1 MMKHIALLLLLSLF
15 CTTTL
20 VGQENSAQKIT
31 GYIVDSSGNP
41 IAGATVKIKDTT
53 TATITDGN
61 GQFSLSTPT
70 SESTLV
76 ASFLGYRSY
85 EVKVTPTTKD
95 LKITLEEDAQQLD
108 DVVVI
113 GYGTQKKSS
122 LTSSVEVVR
131 GEDLK
136 RMPVMNVNEALVGL
150 VAGVSVQNSTGDPSS
165 GKESDIRIRGINGTP
180 LLVIDGVPRFG
191 ENTSDGEMRLSD
203 LNPDDIESISML
215 KDAAAAAV
223 YGARAANGVI
233 LVKTKRGEDNQKVRV
248 NYRGQFNLQQATCLP
263 DFLNA
268 EEFATLYNRAVDAR
282 GDDVYEKYDL
292 EAIKSNPNL
301 YGDENL
307 LDYLDKF
314 GYSTLHSL
322 SVSGGNKFVKY
333 YVSGGYTHMKG
344 LYSGVGRDRFNY
356 SAKLD
361 AYIVKGL
368 TLSLDITGNR
378 SNNKN
383 TSYTTID
390 AAYGYSPLQVL
401 RYTSGELAS
410 ISGSNPLLAV
420 EGLGGYIRNKTN
432 FNTLS
437 ATLNYEFQA
446 VKGLSLYLKAT
457 VDNNNSINTT
467 FSSPETLYLYDS
479 ETGEISE
486 DPLTTYP
493 TAKISLSQRDQFV
506 DNKLFEGGINYTNT
520 FRERHDFSAM
530 LVANYQDYRNRY
542 MTGTNNDMAG
552 KYPEVIGT
560 ATDSKLVGN
569 EYFYQRASLIGR
581 FTYGFDNRYFIETSF
596 RVDGSTKLPP
606 ENRWGFFPT
615 VSGAWVLSNESFFRS
630 WDQPVISNLKFRAST
645 GILGRDAV
653 LTDFGYL
660 MNYVYTT
667 NSGYQIGGNFKPGI
681 ITDPNSFP
689 NPNLKWEK
697 SQDYNI
703 AVDAGFWKN
712 RFALTYEYYWR
723 FKTDMLIN
731 APTYLYPPSA
741 GTDGNVPY
749 INFGKVKAWG
759 WDLTLTHKNSIGQF
773 KYDIGIT
780 MSKTFDVVLDYGDE
794 SSVVEHQ
801 RRKGRSSQLWLLY
814 QSDGLFQSWEEIA
827 NYPIDQDGMGNT
839 TLAPG
844 DIKYKDVDGDNAI
857 TANDRV
863 YVKSSAYPDF
873 SMSLSLGCS
882 YKGFFMNA
890 MLQGVTGYQQQ
901 ITELYTLESSSLQRF
916 QRYHLTD
923 TWTEDNPDATY
934 PRIKFA
940 SKNDNNRKES
950 DFWIRNCNYMR
961 LRSLTI
967 GYALPAKLLQKKK
980 ISSVSI
986 ALQGSN
992 LFTISSLENGID
1004 PESLR
1009 GYPIQRSYGVT
1020 LNFGF

>member
-1 MMKHIALLLLLSLF
+1 MMKHIALLLLFSLF
-15 CTTTL
+15 WGL
-20 VGQENSAQKIT
+20 PAIGQETGSRKVT

-53 TATITDGN
+53 TATISDGN
-61 GQFSLSTPT
+61 GQFSLTVQN
-70 SESTLV
+70 SESTLI
-76 ASFLGYRSY
+76 ATFLGYRTH
-85 EVKVTPTTKD
+85 EVKITPTTD
-95 LKITLEEDAQQLD
+95 NIKITLEEDAQQLD
-108 DVVVI
+108 DVVVV

-150 VAGVSVQNSTGDPSS
+150 VAGVSVQNSSGDPSS

-215 KDAAAAAV
+215 KDGAAAAV
-223 YGARAANGVI
+223 YGARAANGV
-233 LVKTKRGEDNQKVRV
+233 VKTKRGEDNQKVRV
-248 NYRGQFNLQQATCLP
+248 NYRGQFNMQQATCLP

-292 EAIKSNPNL
+292 NAIKSNPNL
-301 YGDENL
+301 YGNENL

-314 GYSTLHSL
+314 GFSTLHSL

-390 AAYGYSPLQVL
+390 AAYSYSPLQVL
-401 RYTSGELAS
+401 RFTTGELAS
-410 ISGSNPLLAV
+410 LSGSNPLLAV

-432 FNTLS
+432 FNTIS
-437 ATLNYEFQA
+437 ATLNYELPFL
-446 VKGLSLYLKAT
+446 KGMSIYLKAT

-467 FSSPETLYLYDS
+467 FSSPETLYLYDNT
-479 ETGEISE
+479 TGEISE

-520 FRERHDFSAM
+520 FNEKHDFSAM
-530 LVANYQDYRNRY
+530 LVVNYQDYRNRY

-581 FTYGFDNRYFIETSF
+581 FTYGYDNRYFIETSF

-606 ENRWGFFPT
+606 DNRWGFFPT

-653 LTDFGYL
+653 LTDYGYL
-660 MNYVYTT
+660 MNYIYTT

-681 ITDPNSFP
+681 IPDPSSFP
-689 NPNLKWEK
+689 NPDLRWEK
-697 SQDYNI
+697 SHDYNI
-703 AVDAGFWKN
+703 AVDAGLWKN
-712 RFALTYEYYWR
+712 RFAVTYEYYWR
-723 FKTDMLIN
+723 FKTDMLTY

-759 WDLTLTHKNSIGQF
+759 WDLTITHKNSIGQF

-780 MSKTFDVVLDYGDE
+780 LSKTFDKVLDYGDE
-794 SSVVEHQ
+794 SSVVAHQ

-814 QSDGLFQSWEEIA
+814 ESDGLFQSWEEIA
-827 NYPIDQDGMGNT
+827 NYPIDQDGQGNA

-844 DIKYKDVDGDNAI
+844 DIKYKDQDGDHVI
-857 TANDRV
+857 TANDRI

-873 SMSLSLGCS
+873 SMSLSLGFS
-882 YKGFFMNA
+882 YKGLFMNA
-890 MLQGVTGYQQQ
+890 MLQGVAGYKQQ
-901 ITELYTLESSSLQRF
+901 INELYTLESGSLQRF

-923 TWTEDNPDATY
+923 TWTEDNPDAAY

-940 SKNDNNRKES
+940 SKNDNNRRES
-950 DFWIRNCNYMR
+950 DFWIRNCNYLR

-980 ISSVSI
+980 INSVSI

-1009 GYPIQRSYGVT
+1009 GYPIQRSYGLT

>member
-1 MMKHIALLLLLSLF
+1 M
-15 CTTTL
+15 
-20 VGQENSAQKIT
+20 
-31 GYIVDSSGNP
+31 
-41 IAGATVKIKDTT
+41 
-53 TATITDGN
+53 
-61 GQFSLSTPT
+61 
-70 SESTLV
+70 
-76 ASFLGYRSY
+76 
-85 EVKVTPTTKD
+85 
-95 LKITLEEDAQQLD
+95 
-108 DVVVI
+108 
-113 GYGTQKKSS
+113 
-122 LTSSVEVVR
+122 
-131 GEDLK
+131 
-136 RMPVMNVNEALVGL
+136 
-150 VAGVSVQNSTGDPSS
+150 
-165 GKESDIRIRGINGTP
+165 
-180 LLVIDGVPRFG
+180 
-191 ENTSDGEMRLSD
+191 
-203 LNPDDIESISML
+203 
-215 KDAAAAAV
+215 
-223 YGARAANGVI
+223 
-233 LVKTKRGEDNQKVRV
+233 
-248 NYRGQFNLQQATCLP
+248 QQATCLP

-292 EAIKSNPNL
+292 NAIKSNPNL
-301 YGDENL
+301 YGNENL

-314 GYSTLHSL
+314 GFSTLHSL

-390 AAYGYSPLQVL
+390 AAYSYSPLQVL
-401 RYTSGELAS
+401 RFTTGELAS
-410 ISGSNPLLAV
+410 LSGSNPLLAV

-432 FNTLS
+432 FNTIS
-437 ATLNYEFQA
+437 ATLNYELPFL
-446 VKGLSLYLKAT
+446 KGMSIYLKAT

-467 FSSPETLYLYDS
+467 FSSPETLYLYDNT
-479 ETGEISE
+479 TGEISE

-520 FRERHDFSAM
+520 FNEKHDFSAM
-530 LVANYQDYRNRY
+530 LVVNYQDYRNRY
-542 MTGTNNDMAG
+542 MTGTNNNMAG

-581 FTYGFDNRYFIETSF
+581 FTYGYDNRYFIETSF

-606 ENRWGFFPT
+606 DNRWGFFPT

-653 LTDFGYL
+653 LTDYGYL
-660 MNYVYTT
+660 MNYIYTT

-681 ITDPNSFP
+681 IPDPSSFP
-689 NPNLKWEK
+689 NPDLRWEK
-697 SQDYNI
+697 SHDYNI
-703 AVDAGFWKN
+703 AVDAGLWKN
-712 RFALTYEYYWR
+712 RFAVTYEYYWR
-723 FKTDMLIN
+723 FKTDMLTY

-759 WDLTLTHKNSIGQF
+759 WDLTITHKNSIGQF

-780 MSKTFDVVLDYGDE
+780 LSKTFDKVLDYGDE
-794 SSVVEHQ
+794 SSVVAHQ

-814 QSDGLFQSWEEIA
+814 ESDGLFQSWEEIA
-827 NYPIDQDGMGNT
+827 NYPIDQDGQGNA

-844 DIKYKDVDGDNAI
+844 DIKYKDQDGDHVI
-857 TANDRV
+857 TANDRI

-873 SMSLSLGCS
+873 SMSLSLGFS
-882 YKGFFMNA
+882 YKGLFMNA
-890 MLQGVTGYQQQ
+890 MLQGVAGYKQQ
-901 ITELYTLESSSLQRF
+901 INELYTLESGSLQRF

-923 TWTEDNPDATY
+923 TWTEDNPDAAY

-940 SKNDNNRKES
+940 SKNDNNRRES
-950 DFWIRNCNYMR
+950 DFWIRNCNYLR

-980 ISSVSI
+980 INSVSI

-1009 GYPIQRSYGVT
+1009 GYPIQRSYGLT

>member
-1 MMKHIALLLLLSLF
+1 MMKHIALLLLFSLF
-15 CTTTL
+15 WGL
-20 VGQENSAQKIT
+20 PAIGQETGSRKVT

-53 TATITDGN
+53 TATISDGN
-61 GQFSLSTPT
+61 GQFSLTVQN
-70 SESTLV
+70 SESTLI
-76 ASFLGYRSY
+76 ATFLGYRTH
-85 EVKVTPTTKD
+85 EVKITPTTD
-95 LKITLEEDAQQLD
+95 NIKITLEEDAQQLD
-108 DVVVI
+108 DVVVV

-150 VAGVSVQNSTGDPSS
+150 VAGVSVQNSSGDPSS

-215 KDAAAAAV
+215 KDGAAAV

-248 NYRGQFNLQQATCLP
+248 NYRGQFNMQQATCLP

-292 EAIKSNPNL
+292 NAIKSNPNL
-301 YGDENL
+301 YGNENL

-314 GYSTLHSL
+314 GFSTLHSL

-390 AAYGYSPLQVL
+390 AAYSYSPLQVL
-401 RYTSGELAS
+401 RFTTGELAS
-410 ISGSNPLLAV
+410 LSGSNPLLAV

-432 FNTLS
+432 FNTIS
-437 ATLNYEFQA
+437 ATLNYELPFL
-446 VKGLSLYLKAT
+446 KGMSIYLKAT

-467 FSSPETLYLYDS
+467 FSSPETLYLYDNT
-479 ETGEISE
+479 TGEISE

-520 FRERHDFSAM
+520 FNEKHDFSAM
-530 LVANYQDYRNRY
+530 LVVNYQDYRNRY

-581 FTYGFDNRYFIETSF
+581 FTYGYDNRYFIETSF

-606 ENRWGFFPT
+606 DNRWGFFPT

-653 LTDFGYL
+653 LTDYGYL
-660 MNYVYTT
+660 MNYIYTT

-681 ITDPNSFP
+681 IPDPSSFP
-689 NPNLKWEK
+689 NPDLRWEK
-697 SQDYNI
+697 SHDYNI
-703 AVDAGFWKN
+703 AVDAGLWKN
-712 RFALTYEYYWR
+712 RFAVTYEYYWR
-723 FKTDMLIN
+723 FKTDMLTY

-759 WDLTLTHKNSIGQF
+759 WDLTITHKNSIGQF

-780 MSKTFDVVLDYGDE
+780 LSKTFDKVLDYGDE
-794 SSVVEHQ
+794 SSVVAHQ

-814 QSDGLFQSWEEIA
+814 ESDGLFQSWEEIA
-827 NYPIDQDGMGNT
+827 NYPIDQDGQGNA

-844 DIKYKDVDGDNAI
+844 DIKYKDQDGDHVI
-857 TANDRV
+857 TANDRI

-873 SMSLSLGCS
+873 SMSLSLGFS
-882 YKGFFMNA
+882 YKGLFMNA
-890 MLQGVTGYQQQ
+890 MLQGVAGYKQQ
-901 ITELYTLESSSLQRF
+901 INELYTLESGSLQRF

-923 TWTEDNPDATY
+923 TWTEDNPDAAY

-940 SKNDNNRKES
+940 SKNDNNRRES
-950 DFWIRNCNYMR
+950 DFWIRNCNYLR

-980 ISSVSI
+980 INSVSI

-1009 GYPIQRSYGVT
+1009 GYPIQRSYGLT

>member
-1 MMKHIALLLLLSLF
+1 MIA
-15 CTTTL
+15 
-20 VGQENSAQKIT
+20 V
-31 GYIVDSSGNP
+31 
-41 IAGATVKIKDTT
+41 
-53 TATITDGN
+53 
-61 GQFSLSTPT
+61 PT
-70 SESTLV
+70 
-76 ASFLGYRSY
+76 
-85 EVKVTPTTKD
+85 
-95 LKITLEEDAQQLD
+95 
-108 DVVVI
+108 
-113 GYGTQKKSS
+113 
-122 LTSSVEVVR
+122 VEVVDGTR
-131 GEDLK
+131 GIRGGRVNRTRVSYDIACAVGGVK
-136 RMPVMNVNEALVGL
+136 RRLFAEAL
-150 VAGVSVQNSTGDPSS
+150 
-165 GKESDIRIRGINGTP
+165 
-180 LLVIDGVPRFG
+180 FG
-191 ENTSDGEMRLSD
+191 S
-203 LNPDDIESISML
+203 
-215 KDAAAAAV
+215 
-223 YGARAANGVI
+223 
-233 LVKTKRGEDNQKVRV
+233 LVKTCRELVANVIDRTFQILDFGIDLIDLSFDGLVEIVGDALGFLLNLFQLGKFGFAFNITLYLLHEALRLAEPFAGGAGNRRQTLGAQHHKRNRTDDHQLGKAEIKHCVV
-248 NYRGQFNLQQATCLP
+248 SEKKPP
-263 DFLNA
+263 DALLNA

-292 EAIKSNPNL
+292 NAIKSNPNL
-301 YGDENL
+301 YGNENL

-314 GYSTLHSL
+314 GFSTLHSL

-390 AAYGYSPLQVL
+390 AAYSYSPLQVL
-401 RYTSGELAS
+401 RFTTGELAS
-410 ISGSNPLLAV
+410 LSGSNPLLAV

-432 FNTLS
+432 FNTIS
-437 ATLNYEFQA
+437 ATLNYELPFL
-446 VKGLSLYLKAT
+446 KGMSIYLKAT

-467 FSSPETLYLYDS
+467 FSSPETLYLYDNT
-479 ETGEISE
+479 TGEISE

-520 FRERHDFSAM
+520 FNEKHDFSAM
-530 LVANYQDYRNRY
+530 LVVNYQDYRNRY

-581 FTYGFDNRYFIETSF
+581 FTYGYDNRYFIETSF

-606 ENRWGFFPT
+606 DNRWGFFPT

-653 LTDFGYL
+653 LTDYGYL
-660 MNYVYTT
+660 MNYIYTT

-681 ITDPNSFP
+681 IPDPSSFP
-689 NPNLKWEK
+689 NPDLRWEK
-697 SQDYNI
+697 SHDYNI
-703 AVDAGFWKN
+703 AVDAGLWKN
-712 RFALTYEYYWR
+712 RFAVTYEYYWR
-723 FKTDMLIN
+723 FKTDMLTY

-759 WDLTLTHKNSIGQF
+759 WDLTITHKNSIGQF

-780 MSKTFDVVLDYGDE
+780 LSKTFDKVLDYGDE
-794 SSVVEHQ
+794 SSVVAHQ

-814 QSDGLFQSWEEIA
+814 ESDGLFQSWEEIA
-827 NYPIDQDGMGNT
+827 NYPIDQDGQGNA

-844 DIKYKDVDGDNAI
+844 DIKYKDQDGDHVI
-857 TANDRV
+857 TANDRI

-873 SMSLSLGCS
+873 SMSLSLGFS
-882 YKGFFMNA
+882 YKGLFMNA
-890 MLQGVTGYQQQ
+890 MLQGVAGYKQQ
-901 ITELYTLESSSLQRF
+901 INELYTLESGSLQRF

-923 TWTEDNPDATY
+923 TWTEDNPDAAY

-940 SKNDNNRKES
+940 SKNDNNRRES
-950 DFWIRNCNYMR
+950 DFWIRNCNYLR

-980 ISSVSI
+980 INSVSI

-1009 GYPIQRSYGVT
+1009 GYPIQRSYGLT

>member
-1 MMKHIALLLLLSLF
+1 M
-15 CTTTL
+15 
-20 VGQENSAQKIT
+20 
-31 GYIVDSSGNP
+31 
-41 IAGATVKIKDTT
+41 
-53 TATITDGN
+53 
-61 GQFSLSTPT
+61 
-70 SESTLV
+70 
-76 ASFLGYRSY
+76 
-85 EVKVTPTTKD
+85 
-95 LKITLEEDAQQLD
+95 
-108 DVVVI
+108 
-113 GYGTQKKSS
+113 
-122 LTSSVEVVR
+122 
-131 GEDLK
+131 
-136 RMPVMNVNEALVGL
+136 
-150 VAGVSVQNSTGDPSS
+150 
-165 GKESDIRIRGINGTP
+165 
-180 LLVIDGVPRFG
+180 
-191 ENTSDGEMRLSD
+191 
-203 LNPDDIESISML
+203 
-215 KDAAAAAV
+215 
-223 YGARAANGVI
+223 
-233 LVKTKRGEDNQKVRV
+233 
-248 NYRGQFNLQQATCLP
+248 QQATCLP

-292 EAIKSNPNL
+292 NAIKSNPNL
-301 YGDENL
+301 YGNENL

-314 GYSTLHSL
+314 GFSTLHSL

-390 AAYGYSPLQVL
+390 AAYSYSPLQVL
-401 RYTSGELAS
+401 RFTTGELAS
-410 ISGSNPLLAV
+410 LSGSNPLLAV

-432 FNTLS
+432 FNTIS
-437 ATLNYEFQA
+437 ATLNYELPFL
-446 VKGLSLYLKAT
+446 KGMSIYLKAT

-467 FSSPETLYLYDS
+467 FSSPETLYLYDNT
-479 ETGEISE
+479 TGEISE

-520 FRERHDFSAM
+520 FNEKHDFSAM
-530 LVANYQDYRNRY
+530 LVVNYQDYRNRY

-581 FTYGFDNRYFIETSF
+581 FTYGYDNRYFIETSF

-606 ENRWGFFPT
+606 DNRWGFFPT

-653 LTDFGYL
+653 LTDYGYL
-660 MNYVYTT
+660 MNYIYTT

-681 ITDPNSFP
+681 IPDPSSFP
-689 NPNLKWEK
+689 NPDLRWEK
-697 SQDYNI
+697 SHDYNI
-703 AVDAGFWKN
+703 AVDAGLWKN
-712 RFALTYEYYWR
+712 RFAVTYEYYWR
-723 FKTDMLIN
+723 FKTDMLTY

-759 WDLTLTHKNSIGQF
+759 WDLTITHKNSIGQF

-780 MSKTFDVVLDYGDE
+780 LSKTFDKVLDYGDE
-794 SSVVEHQ
+794 SSVVAHQ

-814 QSDGLFQSWEEIA
+814 ESDGLFQSWEEIA
-827 NYPIDQDGMGNT
+827 NYPIDQDGQGNA

-844 DIKYKDVDGDNAI
+844 DIKYKDQDGDHVI
-857 TANDRV
+857 TANDRI

-873 SMSLSLGCS
+873 SMSLSLGFS
-882 YKGFFMNA
+882 YKGLFMNA
-890 MLQGVTGYQQQ
+890 MLQGVAGYKQQ
-901 ITELYTLESSSLQRF
+901 INELYTLESGSLQRF

-923 TWTEDNPDATY
+923 TWTEDNPDAAY

-940 SKNDNNRKES
+940 SKNDNNRRES
-950 DFWIRNCNYMR
+950 DFWIRNCNYLR

-980 ISSVSI
+980 INSVSI

-1009 GYPIQRSYGVT
+1009 GYPIQRSYGLT

>member
-1 MMKHIALLLLLSLF
+1 
-15 CTTTL
+15 
-20 VGQENSAQKIT
+20 
-31 GYIVDSSGNP
+31 
-41 IAGATVKIKDTT
+41 
-53 TATITDGN
+53 
-61 GQFSLSTPT
+61 
-70 SESTLV
+70 
-76 ASFLGYRSY
+76 
-85 EVKVTPTTKD
+85 
-95 LKITLEEDAQQLD
+95 
-108 DVVVI
+108 
-113 GYGTQKKSS
+113 
-122 LTSSVEVVR
+122 
-131 GEDLK
+131 
-136 RMPVMNVNEALVGL
+136 
-150 VAGVSVQNSTGDPSS
+150 
-165 GKESDIRIRGINGTP
+165 
-180 LLVIDGVPRFG
+180 
-191 ENTSDGEMRLSD
+191 MRLSD

-215 KDAAAAAV
+215 KDGAAAAV

-248 NYRGQFNLQQATCLP
+248 NYRGQFNMQQATCLP

-292 EAIKSNPNL
+292 NAIKSNPNL
-301 YGDENL
+301 YGNENL

-314 GYSTLHSL
+314 GFSTLHSL

-390 AAYGYSPLQVL
+390 AAYSYSPLQVL
-401 RYTSGELAS
+401 RFTTGELAS
-410 ISGSNPLLAV
+410 LSGSNPLLAV

-432 FNTLS
+432 FNTIS
-437 ATLNYEFQA
+437 ATLNYELPFL
-446 VKGLSLYLKAT
+446 KGMSIYLKAT

-467 FSSPETLYLYDS
+467 FSSPETLYLYDNT
-479 ETGEISE
+479 TGEISE

-520 FRERHDFSAM
+520 FNEKHDFSAM
-530 LVANYQDYRNRY
+530 LVVNYQDYRNRY

-581 FTYGFDNRYFIETSF
+581 FTYGYDNRYFIETSF

-606 ENRWGFFPT
+606 DNRWGFFPT

-653 LTDFGYL
+653 LTDYGYL
-660 MNYVYTT
+660 MNYIYTT

-681 ITDPNSFP
+681 IPDPSSFP
-689 NPNLKWEK
+689 NPRWEK
-697 SQDYNI
+697 SHDYNI
-703 AVDAGFWKN
+703 AVDAGLWKN
-712 RFALTYEYYWR
+712 RFAVTYEYYWR
-723 FKTDMLIN
+723 FKTDMLTY

-759 WDLTLTHKNSIGQF
+759 WDLTITHKNSIGQF

-780 MSKTFDVVLDYGDE
+780 LSKTFDKVLDYGDE
-794 SSVVEHQ
+794 SSVVAHQ

-814 QSDGLFQSWEEIA
+814 ESDGLFQSWEEIA
-827 NYPIDQDGMGNT
+827 NYPIDQDGQGNA

-844 DIKYKDVDGDNAI
+844 DIKYKDQDGDHVI
-857 TANDRV
+857 TANDRI

-873 SMSLSLGCS
+873 SMSLSLGFS
-882 YKGFFMNA
+882 YKGLFMNA
-890 MLQGVTGYQQQ
+890 MLQGVAGYKQQ
-901 ITELYTLESSSLQRF
+901 INELYTLESGSLQRF

-923 TWTEDNPDATY
+923 TWTEDNPDAAY

-940 SKNDNNRKES
+940 SKNDNNRRES
-950 DFWIRNCNYMR
+950 DFWIRNCNYLR

-980 ISSVSI
+980 INSVSI

-1009 GYPIQRSYGVT
+1009 GYPIQRSYGLT

>member
-1 MMKHIALLLLLSLF
+1 MMKHIALLLLLALF
-15 CTTTL
+15 STTAL
-20 VGQENSAQKIT
+20 MGQENGTQKIT

-41 IAGATVKIKDTT
+41 IAGATVKIKDST
-53 TATITDGN
+53 TATISDGN
-61 GQFSLSTPT
+61 GQFSLTTPAA
-70 SESTLV
+70 EATLI
-76 ASFLGYRSY
+76 ASFLGYRNY
-85 EVKVTPTTKD
+85 ETTVSPTTTT
-95 LKITLEEDAQQLD
+95 LKIALEEDAQQLD

-233 LVKTKRGEDNQKVRV
+233 LVKTKRGEDSQKVRV

-322 SVSGGNKFVKY
+322 SVSGGNKFVRY
-333 YVSGGYTHMKG
+333 YISGGYTNIKG

-420 EGLGGYIRNKTN
+420 DGLGGYIRNKTN

-479 ETGEISE
+479 EH
-486 DPLTTYP
+486 
-493 TAKISLSQRDQFV
+493 AKIEADCRQHAANFVTRTLSSGRKVQEAVSSGQMQGQMRSFLYERTKRRPVVMINLVEV
-506 DNKLFEGGINYTNT
+506 D
-520 FRERHDFSAM
+520 
-530 LVANYQDYRNRY
+530 
-542 MTGTNNDMAG
+542 
-552 KYPEVIGT
+552 
-560 ATDSKLVGN
+560 
-569 EYFYQRASLIGR
+569 
-581 FTYGFDNRYFIETSF
+581 
-596 RVDGSTKLPP
+596 
-606 ENRWGFFPT
+606 
-615 VSGAWVLSNESFFRS
+615 
-630 WDQPVISNLKFRAST
+630 
-645 GILGRDAV
+645 
-653 LTDFGYL
+653 
-660 MNYVYTT
+660 
-667 NSGYQIGGNFKPGI
+667 
-681 ITDPNSFP
+681 
-689 NPNLKWEK
+689 
-697 SQDYNI
+697 
-703 AVDAGFWKN
+703 
-712 RFALTYEYYWR
+712 
-723 FKTDMLIN
+723 
-731 APTYLYPPSA
+731 
-741 GTDGNVPY
+741 
-749 INFGKVKAWG
+749 
-759 WDLTLTHKNSIGQF
+759 
-773 KYDIGIT
+773 
-780 MSKTFDVVLDYGDE
+780 
-794 SSVVEHQ
+794 
-801 RRKGRSSQLWLLY
+801 
-814 QSDGLFQSWEEIA
+814 
-827 NYPIDQDGMGNT
+827 
-839 TLAPG
+839 
-844 DIKYKDVDGDNAI
+844 
-857 TANDRV
+857 
-863 YVKSSAYPDF
+863 
-873 SMSLSLGCS
+873 
-882 YKGFFMNA
+882 
-890 MLQGVTGYQQQ
+890 
-901 ITELYTLESSSLQRF
+901 
-916 QRYHLTD
+916 
-923 TWTEDNPDATY
+923 
-934 PRIKFA
+934 
-940 SKNDNNRKES
+940 
-950 DFWIRNCNYMR
+950 
-961 LRSLTI
+961 
-967 GYALPAKLLQKKK
+967 
-980 ISSVSI
+980 
-986 ALQGSN
+986 
-992 LFTISSLENGID
+992 
-1004 PESLR
+1004 
-1009 GYPIQRSYGVT
+1009 
-1020 LNFGF
+1020 

>member
-1 MMKHIALLLLLSLF
+1 MMKHIALLLLFSLF
-15 CTTTL
+15 WGL
-20 VGQENSAQKIT
+20 PAIGQETGSRKVT

-53 TATITDGN
+53 TATISDGN
-61 GQFSLSTPT
+61 GQFSLTVQN
-70 SESTLV
+70 SESTLI
-76 ASFLGYRSY
+76 ATFLGYRTH
-85 EVKVTPTTKD
+85 EVKITPTTD
-95 LKITLEEDAQQLD
+95 NIKITLEEDAQQLD
-108 DVVVI
+108 DVVVV

-150 VAGVSVQNSTGDPSS
+150 VAGVSVQNSSGDPSS

-215 KDAAAAAV
+215 KDGAAAV

-248 NYRGQFNLQQATCLP
+248 NYRGQFNMQQATCLP

-292 EAIKSNPNL
+292 NAIKSNPNL
-301 YGDENL
+301 YGNENL

-314 GYSTLHSL
+314 GFSTLHSL

-390 AAYGYSPLQVL
+390 AAYSYSPLQVL
-401 RYTSGELAS
+401 RFTTGELAS
-410 ISGSNPLLAV
+410 LSGSNPLLAV

-432 FNTLS
+432 FNTIS
-437 ATLNYEFQA
+437 ATLNYELPFL
-446 VKGLSLYLKAT
+446 KGMSIYLKAT

-467 FSSPETLYLYDS
+467 FSSPETLYLYDNT
-479 ETGEISE
+479 TGEISE

-520 FRERHDFSAM
+520 FNEKHDFSAM
-530 LVANYQDYRNRY
+530 LVVNYQDYRNRY

-581 FTYGFDNRYFIETSF
+581 FTYGYDNRYFIETSF
-596 RVDGSTKLPP
+596 RVDGSTKPP
-606 ENRWGFFPT
+606 PDTRWGFFPT

-653 LTDFGYL
+653 LTDYGYL
-660 MNYVYTT
+660 MNYIYTT

-681 ITDPNSFP
+681 IPDPSSFP
-689 NPNLKWEK
+689 NPDLRWEK
-697 SQDYNI
+697 SHDYNI
-703 AVDAGFWKN
+703 AVDAGLWKN
-712 RFALTYEYYWR
+712 RFAVTYEYYWR
-723 FKTDMLIN
+723 FKTDMLTY

-759 WDLTLTHKNSIGQF
+759 WDLTITHKNSIGQF

-780 MSKTFDVVLDYGDE
+780 LSKTFDKVLDYGDE
-794 SSVVEHQ
+794 SSVVAHQ

-814 QSDGLFQSWEEIA
+814 ESDGLFQSWEEIA
-827 NYPIDQDGMGNT
+827 NYPIDQDGQGNA

-844 DIKYKDVDGDNAI
+844 DIKYKDQDGDHVI
-857 TANDRV
+857 TANDRI

-873 SMSLSLGCS
+873 SMSLSLGFS
-882 YKGFFMNA
+882 YKGLFMNA
-890 MLQGVTGYQQQ
+890 MLQGVAGYKQQ
-901 ITELYTLESSSLQRF
+901 INELYTLESGSLQRF

-923 TWTEDNPDATY
+923 TWTEDNPDAAY

-940 SKNDNNRKES
+940 SKNDNNRRES
-950 DFWIRNCNYMR
+950 DFWIRNCNYLR

-980 ISSVSI
+980 INSVSI

-1009 GYPIQRSYGVT
+1009 GYPIQRSYGLT

>member
-1 MMKHIALLLLLSLF
+1 MMKHIALLLLFSLF
-15 CTTTL
+15 WGL
-20 VGQENSAQKIT
+20 PAIGQETGSRKVT

-53 TATITDGN
+53 TATISDGN
-61 GQFSLSTPT
+61 GQFSLTVQN
-70 SESTLV
+70 SESTH
-76 ASFLGYRSY
+76 
-85 EVKVTPTTKD
+85 EVKITPTTD
-95 LKITLEEDAQQLD
+95 NIKITLEEDAQQLD
-108 DVVVI
+108 DVVVV

-150 VAGVSVQNSTGDPSS
+150 VAGVSVQNSSGDPSS

-215 KDAAAAAV
+215 KDGAAAAV

-248 NYRGQFNLQQATCLP
+248 NYRGQFN
-263 DFLNA
+263 A

-292 EAIKSNPNL
+292 NAIKSNPNL
-301 YGDENL
+301 YGNENL

-314 GYSTLHSL
+314 GFSTLHSL

-390 AAYGYSPLQVL
+390 AAYSYSPLQVL
-401 RYTSGELAS
+401 RFTTGELAS
-410 ISGSNPLLAV
+410 LSGSNPLLAV

-432 FNTLS
+432 FNTIS
-437 ATLNYEFQA
+437 ATLNYELPFL
-446 VKGLSLYLKAT
+446 KGMSIYLKAT

-467 FSSPETLYLYDS
+467 FSSPETLYLYDNT
-479 ETGEISE
+479 TGEISE

-520 FRERHDFSAM
+520 FNEKHDFSAM
-530 LVANYQDYRNRY
+530 LVVNYQDYRNRY

-581 FTYGFDNRYFIETSF
+581 FTYGYDNRYFIETSF

-606 ENRWGFFPT
+606 DNRWGFFPT

-653 LTDFGYL
+653 LTDYGYL
-660 MNYVYTT
+660 MNYIYTT

-681 ITDPNSFP
+681 IPDPSSFP
-689 NPNLKWEK
+689 NPDVRWEK
-697 SQDYNI
+697 SHDYNI
-703 AVDAGFWKN
+703 AVDAGLWKN
-712 RFALTYEYYWR
+712 RFAVTYEYYWR
-723 FKTDMLIN
+723 FKTDMLTY

-759 WDLTLTHKNSIGQF
+759 WDLTITHKNSIGQF

-780 MSKTFDVVLDYGDE
+780 LSKTFDKVLDYGDE
-794 SSVVEHQ
+794 SSVVAHQ

-814 QSDGLFQSWEEIA
+814 ESDGLFQSWEEIA
-827 NYPIDQDGMGNT
+827 NYP
-839 TLAPG
+839 G
-844 DIKYKDVDGDNAI
+844 DIKYKDQDGDHVI
-857 TANDRV
+857 TANDRI

-873 SMSLSLGCS
+873 SMSLSLGFS
-882 YKGFFMNA
+882 YKGLFMNA
-890 MLQGVTGYQQQ
+890 MLQGVAGYKQQ
-901 ITELYTLESSSLQRF
+901 INELYTLESGSLQRF

-923 TWTEDNPDATY
+923 TWTEDNPDAAY

-940 SKNDNNRKES
+940 SKNDNNRRES
-950 DFWIRNCNYMR
+950 DFWIRNCNYLR

-980 ISSVSI
+980 INSVSI

-1009 GYPIQRSYGVT
+1009 GYPIQRSYGLT

>member
-1 MMKHIALLLLLSLF
+1 MMKHIALLLLFSLF
-15 CTTTL
+15 WGL
-20 VGQENSAQKIT
+20 PAIGQETGSRKVT

-53 TATITDGN
+53 TATISDGN
-61 GQFSLSTPT
+61 GQFSLTVQN
-70 SESTLV
+70 SESTLI
-76 ASFLGYRSY
+76 ATFLGYRTH
-85 EVKVTPTTKD
+85 EVKIAPTTD
-95 LKITLEEDAQQLD
+95 NIKITLEEDAQQLD

-150 VAGVSVQNSTGDPSS
+150 VAGVSVQNSSGDPSS

-215 KDAAAAAV
+215 KDGAAAV

-248 NYRGQFNLQQATCLP
+248 NYRGQFNMQQATCLP

-292 EAIKSNPNL
+292 NAIKSNPNL
-301 YGDENL
+301 YGNENL

-314 GYSTLHSL
+314 GFSTLHSL

-390 AAYGYSPLQVL
+390 AAYSYSPLQVL
-401 RYTSGELAS
+401 RFTTGELAS
-410 ISGSNPLLAV
+410 LSGSNPLLAV

-432 FNTLS
+432 FNTIS
-437 ATLNYEFQA
+437 ATLNYELPFL
-446 VKGLSLYLKAT
+446 KGMSIYLKAT

-467 FSSPETLYLYDS
+467 FSSPETLYLYDNT
-479 ETGEISE
+479 TGEISE

-520 FRERHDFSAM
+520 FNEKHDFSAM
-530 LVANYQDYRNRY
+530 LVVNYQDYRNRY

-581 FTYGFDNRYFIETSF
+581 FTYGYDNRYFIETSF

-606 ENRWGFFPT
+606 DNRWGFFPT

-653 LTDFGYL
+653 LTDYGYL
-660 MNYVYTT
+660 MNYIYTT
-667 NSGYQIGGNFKPGI
+667 DSGYQIGGNFKPGI
-681 ITDPNSFP
+681 IPDPSSFP
-689 NPNLKWEK
+689 NPDLRWEK
-697 SQDYNI
+697 SHDYNI
-703 AVDAGFWKN
+703 AVDAGLWKN
-712 RFALTYEYYWR
+712 RFAVTYEYYWR
-723 FKTDMLIN
+723 FKTDMLTY

-759 WDLTLTHKNSIGQF
+759 WDLTITHKNSIGQF

-780 MSKTFDVVLDYGDE
+780 LSKTFDKVLDYGDE
-794 SSVVEHQ
+794 SSVVAHQ

-814 QSDGLFQSWEEIA
+814 ESDGLFQSWEEIA
-827 NYPIDQDGMGNT
+827 NYPIDQDGQGNA

-844 DIKYKDVDGDNAI
+844 DIKYKDQDGDHVI
-857 TANDRV
+857 TANDRI

-873 SMSLSLGCS
+873 SMSLSLGFS
-882 YKGFFMNA
+882 YKGLFMNA
-890 MLQGVTGYQQQ
+890 MLQGVAGYKQQ
-901 ITELYTLESSSLQRF
+901 INELYTLESGSLQRF

-923 TWTEDNPDATY
+923 TWTEDNPDAAY

-940 SKNDNNRKES
+940 SKNDNNRRES
-950 DFWIRNCNYMR
+950 DFWIRNCNYLR

-980 ISSVSI
+980 INSVSI

-1009 GYPIQRSYGVT
+1009 GYPIQRSYGLT

>member
-1 MMKHIALLLLLSLF
+1 MMKHIALLLLFSLF
-15 CTTTL
+15 WGL
-20 VGQENSAQKIT
+20 PAIGQETGSRKVT

-53 TATITDGN
+53 TATISDGN
-61 GQFSLSTPT
+61 GQFSLTVQN
-70 SESTLV
+70 SESTLI
-76 ASFLGYRSY
+76 ATFLGYRTH
-85 EVKVTPTTKD
+85 EVKIAPTTD
-95 LKITLEEDAQQLD
+95 NIKITLEEDAQQLD

-150 VAGVSVQNSTGDPSS
+150 VAGVSVQNSSGDPSS

-215 KDAAAAAV
+215 KDGAAAAV

-248 NYRGQFNLQQATCLP
+248 NYRGQFNMQQATCLP

-292 EAIKSNPNL
+292 NAIKSNPNL
-301 YGDENL
+301 YGNENL

-314 GYSTLHSL
+314 GFSTLHSL

-390 AAYGYSPLQVL
+390 AAYSYSPLQVL
-401 RYTSGELAS
+401 RFTTGELAS
-410 ISGSNPLLAV
+410 LSGSNPLLAV

-432 FNTLS
+432 FNTIS
-437 ATLNYEFQA
+437 ATLNYELPFL
-446 VKGLSLYLKAT
+446 KGMSIYLKAT

-467 FSSPETLYLYDS
+467 FSSPETLYLYDNT
-479 ETGEISE
+479 TGEISE

-520 FRERHDFSAM
+520 FNEKHDFSAM
-530 LVANYQDYRNRY
+530 LVVNYQDYRNRY
-542 MTGTNNDMAG
+542 MTGTNNDMAV

-581 FTYGFDNRYFIETSF
+581 FTYGYDNRYFIETSF

-606 ENRWGFFPT
+606 DNRWGFFPT

-653 LTDFGYL
+653 LTDYGYL
-660 MNYVYTT
+660 MNYIYTT
-667 NSGYQIGGNFKPGI
+667 NFKPGI
-681 ITDPNSFP
+681 IPDPSCFP
-689 NPNLKWEK
+689 NPDLRWEK
-697 SQDYNI
+697 SHDYNI
-703 AVDAGFWKN
+703 AVDAGLWKN
-712 RFALTYEYYWR
+712 RFAVTYEYYWR
-723 FKTDMLIN
+723 FKTDMLTY

-759 WDLTLTHKNSIGQF
+759 WDLTITHKNSIGQF

-780 MSKTFDVVLDYGDE
+780 LSKTFDKVLDYGDE
-794 SSVVEHQ
+794 SSVVAHQ

-814 QSDGLFQSWEEIA
+814 ESDGLFQSWEEIA
-827 NYPIDQDGMGNT
+827 NYPIDQDGQGNA

-844 DIKYKDVDGDNAI
+844 DIKYKDQDGDHVI
-857 TANDRV
+857 TANDRI

-873 SMSLSLGCS
+873 SMSLSLGFS
-882 YKGFFMNA
+882 YKGLFMNA
-890 MLQGVTGYQQQ
+890 MLQGVAGYKQQ
-901 ITELYTLESSSLQRF
+901 INELYTLESGSLQRF

-923 TWTEDNPDATY
+923 TWTEDNPDAAY

-940 SKNDNNRKES
+940 SKNDNNRRES
-950 DFWIRNCNYMR
+950 DFWIRNCNYLR

-980 ISSVSI
+980 INSVSI

-992 LFTISSLENGID
+992 LFTIYSLKNGID

-1009 GYPIQRSYGVT
+1009 GYPIQRSYGLT

>member
-1 MMKHIALLLLLSLF
+1 MKHIALLLLLALF
-15 CTTTL
+15 STTAL
-20 VGQENSAQKIT
+20 MGQENGTQKIT

-41 IAGATVKIKDTT
+41 IAGATVKIKDST
-53 TATITDGN
+53 TATISDGN
-61 GQFSLSTPT
+61 GQFSLTTPAT
-70 SESTLV
+70 EATLI
-76 ASFLGYRSY
+76 ASFLGYRNY
-85 EVKVTPTTKD
+85 ETTVSPTTTT
-95 LKITLEEDAQQLD
+95 LKIALEEDAQQLD

-131 GEDLK
+131 GEDLN

-322 SVSGGNKFVKY
+322 SVSGGNKFVRY
-333 YVSGGYTHMKG
+333 YISGGYTNIKG

-420 EGLGGYIRNKTN
+420 DGLGGYIRNKTN

-506 DNKLFEGGINYTNT
+506 DNKLFERRDVKRHHPDGEQLCRPDYHAPLSGGS
-520 FRERHDFSAM
+520 RP
-530 LVANYQDYRNRY
+530 LC
-542 MTGTNNDMAG
+542 
-552 KYPEVIGT
+552 
-560 ATDSKLVGN
+560 
-569 EYFYQRASLIGR
+569 
-581 FTYGFDNRYFIETSF
+581 
-596 RVDGSTKLPP
+596 
-606 ENRWGFFPT
+606 
-615 VSGAWVLSNESFFRS
+615 FRS
-630 WDQPVISNLKFRAST
+630 H
-645 GILGRDAV
+645 GR
-653 LTDFGYL
+653 
-660 MNYVYTT
+660 
-667 NSGYQIGGNFKPGI
+667 P
-681 ITDPNSFP
+681 
-689 NPNLKWEK
+689 
-697 SQDYNI
+697 
-703 AVDAGFWKN
+703 
-712 RFALTYEYYWR
+712 
-723 FKTDMLIN
+723 
-731 APTYLYPPSA
+731 
-741 GTDGNVPY
+741 
-749 INFGKVKAWG
+749 
-759 WDLTLTHKNSIGQF
+759 H
-773 KYDIGIT
+773 
-780 MSKTFDVVLDYGDE
+780 
-794 SSVVEHQ
+794 HQ
-801 RRKGRSSQLWLLY
+801 RRRRG
-814 QSDGLFQSWEEIA
+814 QSASFANDARPLFYPKNARAADGLDHHDGRRPEIWTHGAFAYCGDVSFQ
-827 NYPIDQDGMGNT
+827 P
-839 TLAPG
+839 
-844 DIKYKDVDGDNAI
+844 DI
-857 TANDRV
+857 
-863 YVKSSAYPDF
+863 
-873 SMSLSLGCS
+873 
-882 YKGFFMNA
+882 
-890 MLQGVTGYQQQ
+890 
-901 ITELYTLESSSLQRF
+901 
-916 QRYHLTD
+916 
-923 TWTEDNPDATY
+923 
-934 PRIKFA
+934 
-940 SKNDNNRKES
+940 
-950 DFWIRNCNYMR
+950 
-961 LRSLTI
+961 
-967 GYALPAKLLQKKK
+967 
-980 ISSVSI
+980 
-986 ALQGSN
+986 
-992 LFTISSLENGID
+992 
-1004 PESLR
+1004 
-1009 GYPIQRSYGVT
+1009 
-1020 LNFGF
+1020 

>member
-1 MMKHIALLLLLSLF
+1 MMKHIALLLLFSLF
-15 CTTTL
+15 WGL
-20 VGQENSAQKIT
+20 PAIGQETGSRKVT

-53 TATITDGN
+53 TATISDGN
-61 GQFSLSTPT
+61 GQFSLTVQN
-70 SESTLV
+70 SESTLI
-76 ASFLGYRSY
+76 ATFLGYRTH
-85 EVKVTPTTKD
+85 EVKITPTTD
-95 LKITLEEDAQQLD
+95 NIKITLEEDAQQLD
-108 DVVVI
+108 DVVVV

-150 VAGVSVQNSTGDPSS
+150 VAGVSVQNSSGDPSS

-215 KDAAAAAV
+215 KDGAAAAV
-223 YGARAANGVI
+223 YGANGVI

-248 NYRGQFNLQQATCLP
+248 NYRGQFNMQQATCLP

-292 EAIKSNPNL
+292 NAIKSNPNL
-301 YGDENL
+301 YGNENL

-314 GYSTLHSL
+314 GFSTLHSL

-390 AAYGYSPLQVL
+390 AAYSYSPLQVL
-401 RYTSGELAS
+401 RFTTGELAS
-410 ISGSNPLLAV
+410 LSGSNPLLAV

-432 FNTLS
+432 FNTIS
-437 ATLNYEFQA
+437 ATLNYELPFL
-446 VKGLSLYLKAT
+446 KGMSIYLKAT

-467 FSSPETLYLYDS
+467 FSSPETLYLYDNT
-479 ETGEISE
+479 TGEISE

-520 FRERHDFSAM
+520 FNEKHDFSAM
-530 LVANYQDYRNRY
+530 LVVNYQDYRNRY

-581 FTYGFDNRYFIETSF
+581 FTYGYDNRYFIETSF

-606 ENRWGFFPT
+606 DNRWGFFPT

-653 LTDFGYL
+653 LTDYGYL
-660 MNYVYTT
+660 MNYIYTT

-681 ITDPNSFP
+681 IPDPSSFP
-689 NPNLKWEK
+689 NPDLRWEK
-697 SQDYNI
+697 SHDYNI
-703 AVDAGFWKN
+703 AVDAGLWKN
-712 RFALTYEYYWR
+712 RFAVTYEYYWR
-723 FKTDMLIN
+723 FKTDMLTY

-759 WDLTLTHKNSIGQF
+759 WDLTITHKNSIGQF

-780 MSKTFDVVLDYGDE
+780 LSKTFDKVLDYGDE
-794 SSVVEHQ
+794 SSVVAHQ

-814 QSDGLFQSWEEIA
+814 ESDGLFQSWEEIA
-827 NYPIDQDGMGNT
+827 NYPIDQDGQGNA

-844 DIKYKDVDGDNAI
+844 DIKYKDQDGDHVI
-857 TANDRV
+857 TANDRI

-873 SMSLSLGCS
+873 SMSLSLGFS
-882 YKGFFMNA
+882 YKGLFMNA
-890 MLQGVTGYQQQ
+890 MLQGVAGYKQQ
-901 ITELYTLESSSLQRF
+901 INELYTLESGSLQRF

-923 TWTEDNPDATY
+923 TWTEDNPDAAY

-940 SKNDNNRKES
+940 SKNDNNRRES
-950 DFWIRNCNYMR
+950 DFWIRNCNYLR

-980 ISSVSI
+980 INSVSI

-1009 GYPIQRSYGVT
+1009 GYPIQRSYGLT

>member
-1 MMKHIALLLLLSLF
+1 
-15 CTTTL
+15 
-20 VGQENSAQKIT
+20 
-31 GYIVDSSGNP
+31 
-41 IAGATVKIKDTT
+41 
-53 TATITDGN
+53 
-61 GQFSLSTPT
+61 
-70 SESTLV
+70 
-76 ASFLGYRSY
+76 
-85 EVKVTPTTKD
+85 
-95 LKITLEEDAQQLD
+95 
-108 DVVVI
+108 
-113 GYGTQKKSS
+113 
-122 LTSSVEVVR
+122 
-131 GEDLK
+131 
-136 RMPVMNVNEALVGL
+136 
-150 VAGVSVQNSTGDPSS
+150 
-165 GKESDIRIRGINGTP
+165 
-180 LLVIDGVPRFG
+180 
-191 ENTSDGEMRLSD
+191 
-203 LNPDDIESISML
+203 
-215 KDAAAAAV
+215 
-223 YGARAANGVI
+223 
-233 LVKTKRGEDNQKVRV
+233 
-248 NYRGQFNLQQATCLP
+248 
-263 DFLNA
+263 
-268 EEFATLYNRAVDAR
+268 
-282 GDDVYEKYDL
+282 
-292 EAIKSNPNL
+292 
-301 YGDENL
+301 
-307 LDYLDKF
+307 
-314 GYSTLHSL
+314 
-322 SVSGGNKFVKY
+322 
-333 YVSGGYTHMKG
+333 MKG

-390 AAYGYSPLQVL
+390 AAYSYSPLQVL
-401 RYTSGELAS
+401 RFTTGELAS
-410 ISGSNPLLAV
+410 LSGSNPLLAV

-432 FNTLS
+432 FNTIS
-437 ATLNYEFQA
+437 ATLNYELPFL
-446 VKGLSLYLKAT
+446 KGMSIYLKAT

-467 FSSPETLYLYDS
+467 FSSPETLYLYDNT
-479 ETGEISE
+479 TGEISE

-520 FRERHDFSAM
+520 FNEKHDFSAM
-530 LVANYQDYRNRY
+530 LVVNYQDYRNRY
-542 MTGTNNDMAG
+542 MTGTNNNMAG

-581 FTYGFDNRYFIETSF
+581 FTYGYDNRYFIETSF

-606 ENRWGFFPT
+606 DNRWGFFPT
-615 VSGAWVLSNESFFRS
+615 VSGAWVLSNESFFRG

-653 LTDFGYL
+653 LTDYGYL
-660 MNYVYTT
+660 MNYIYTT

-681 ITDPNSFP
+681 IPDPSSFP
-689 NPNLKWEK
+689 NPDLRWEK
-697 SQDYNI
+697 SHDYNI
-703 AVDAGFWKN
+703 AVDAGLWKN
-712 RFALTYEYYWR
+712 RFAITYEYYWR
-723 FKTDMLIN
+723 FKSDMLTY

-759 WDLTLTHKNSIGQF
+759 WDLTITHKNSIGQF
-773 KYDIGIT
+773 KYDIGLT
-780 MSKTFDVVLDYGDE
+780 LSKTFDKVLDYGDE
-794 SSVVEHQ
+794 SSVVAHQ

-814 QSDGLFQSWEEIA
+814 ESDGLFQSWEEIA
-827 NYPIDQDGMGNT
+827 NYPIDQDGQGNA

-844 DIKYKDVDGDNAI
+844 DIKYKDQDGDHVI
-857 TANDRV
+857 TANDRI

-873 SMSLSLGCS
+873 SMSLSLGFS
-882 YKGFFMNA
+882 YKGLFMNA
-890 MLQGVTGYQQQ
+890 MLQGVAGYKQQ
-901 ITELYTLESSSLQRF
+901 INELYTLESNSLQRF

-923 TWTEDNPDATY
+923 TWTEENPDAAY

-950 DFWIRNCNYMR
+950 DFWIRNCNYLR

-980 ISSVSI
+980 INSVSI

-1009 GYPIQRSYGVT
+1009 GYPIQRSYGLT

>member
-1 MMKHIALLLLLSLF
+1 
-15 CTTTL
+15 
-20 VGQENSAQKIT
+20 
-31 GYIVDSSGNP
+31 
-41 IAGATVKIKDTT
+41 
-53 TATITDGN
+53 
-61 GQFSLSTPT
+61 
-70 SESTLV
+70 
-76 ASFLGYRSY
+76 
-85 EVKVTPTTKD
+85 
-95 LKITLEEDAQQLD
+95 
-108 DVVVI
+108 
-113 GYGTQKKSS
+113 
-122 LTSSVEVVR
+122 
-131 GEDLK
+131 
-136 RMPVMNVNEALVGL
+136 
-150 VAGVSVQNSTGDPSS
+150 
-165 GKESDIRIRGINGTP
+165 
-180 LLVIDGVPRFG
+180 
-191 ENTSDGEMRLSD
+191 
-203 LNPDDIESISML
+203 
-215 KDAAAAAV
+215 
-223 YGARAANGVI
+223 
-233 LVKTKRGEDNQKVRV
+233 
-248 NYRGQFNLQQATCLP
+248 
-263 DFLNA
+263 
-268 EEFATLYNRAVDAR
+268 
-282 GDDVYEKYDL
+282 
-292 EAIKSNPNL
+292 
-301 YGDENL
+301 
-307 LDYLDKF
+307 
-314 GYSTLHSL
+314 
-322 SVSGGNKFVKY
+322 
-333 YVSGGYTHMKG
+333 
-344 LYSGVGRDRFNY
+344 
-356 SAKLD
+356 
-361 AYIVKGL
+361 
-368 TLSLDITGNR
+368 
-378 SNNKN
+378 
-383 TSYTTID
+383 
-390 AAYGYSPLQVL
+390 
-401 RYTSGELAS
+401 
-410 ISGSNPLLAV
+410 
-420 EGLGGYIRNKTN
+420 
-432 FNTLS
+432 
-437 ATLNYEFQA
+437 
-446 VKGLSLYLKAT
+446 
-457 VDNNNSINTT
+457 
-467 FSSPETLYLYDS
+467 
-479 ETGEISE
+479 
-486 DPLTTYP
+486 
-493 TAKISLSQRDQFV
+493 
-506 DNKLFEGGINYTNT
+506 
-520 FRERHDFSAM
+520 M

-630 WDQPVISNLKFRAST
+630 WNQPVISNLKFRAST
-645 GILGRDAV
+645 GLLGRDAV

-689 NPNLKWEK
+689 NPDLKWEK

-723 FKTDMLIN
+723 FKTDMLTY

-741 GTDGNVPY
+741 GTGGNVPY

-940 SKNDNNRKES
+940 SKNDNNRKDS

-980 ISSVSI
+980 INSVSI

>member
-1 MMKHIALLLLLSLF
+1 
-15 CTTTL
+15 
-20 VGQENSAQKIT
+20 
-31 GYIVDSSGNP
+31 
-41 IAGATVKIKDTT
+41 
-53 TATITDGN
+53 
-61 GQFSLSTPT
+61 
-70 SESTLV
+70 
-76 ASFLGYRSY
+76 
-85 EVKVTPTTKD
+85 
-95 LKITLEEDAQQLD
+95 
-108 DVVVI
+108 
-113 GYGTQKKSS
+113 
-122 LTSSVEVVR
+122 
-131 GEDLK
+131 
-136 RMPVMNVNEALVGL
+136 
-150 VAGVSVQNSTGDPSS
+150 
-165 GKESDIRIRGINGTP
+165 
-180 LLVIDGVPRFG
+180 
-191 ENTSDGEMRLSD
+191 MRLSD

-215 KDAAAAAV
+215 KDGAAAAV

-248 NYRGQFNLQQATCLP
+248 NYRGQFNMQQATCLP

-292 EAIKSNPNL
+292 NAIKSNPNL
-301 YGDENL
+301 YGNENL

-314 GYSTLHSL
+314 GFSTLHSL

-390 AAYGYSPLQVL
+390 AAYSYSPLQVL
-401 RYTSGELAS
+401 RFTTGELAS
-410 ISGSNPLLAV
+410 LSGSNPLLAV

-432 FNTLS
+432 FNTIS
-437 ATLNYEFQA
+437 ATLNYELPFL
-446 VKGLSLYLKAT
+446 KGMSIYLKAT

-467 FSSPETLYLYDS
+467 FSSPETLYLYDNT
-479 ETGEISE
+479 TGEISE

-520 FRERHDFSAM
+520 FNEKHDFSAM
-530 LVANYQDYRNRY
+530 LVVNYQDYRNRY

-581 FTYGFDNRYFIETSF
+581 FTYGYDNRYFIETSF

-606 ENRWGFFPT
+606 DNRWGFFPT

-653 LTDFGYL
+653 LTDYGYL
-660 MNYVYTT
+660 MNYIYTT

-681 ITDPNSFP
+681 IPDPSSFP
-689 NPNLKWEK
+689 NPDLRWEK
-697 SQDYNI
+697 SHDYNI
-703 AVDAGFWKN
+703 AVDAGLWKN
-712 RFALTYEYYWR
+712 RFAVTYEYYWR
-723 FKTDMLIN
+723 FKTDMLTY

-759 WDLTLTHKNSIGQF
+759 WDLTITHKNSIGQF

-780 MSKTFDVVLDYGDE
+780 LSKTFDKVLDYGDE
-794 SSVVEHQ
+794 SSVVAHQ

-814 QSDGLFQSWEEIA
+814 ESDGLFQSWEEIA
-827 NYPIDQDGMGNT
+827 NYPIDQDGQGNA

-844 DIKYKDVDGDNAI
+844 DIKYKDQDGDHVI
-857 TANDRV
+857 TANDRI

-873 SMSLSLGCS
+873 SMSLSLGFS
-882 YKGFFMNA
+882 YKGLFMNA
-890 MLQGVTGYQQQ
+890 MLQGVAGYKQQ
-901 ITELYTLESSSLQRF
+901 INELYTLESGSLQRF

-923 TWTEDNPDATY
+923 TWTEDNPDAAY

-940 SKNDNNRKES
+940 SKNDNNRRES
-950 DFWIRNCNYMR
+950 DFWIRNCNYLR

-980 ISSVSI
+980 INSVSI

-1009 GYPIQRSYGVT
+1009 GYPIQRSYGLT

>member
-1 MMKHIALLLLLSLF
+1 MKKHLLLALF
-15 CTTTL
+15 FAL
-20 VGQENSAQKIT
+20 FLPGMISAQEAGRKIS
-31 GYIVDSSGNP
+31 GIVCDSQGNP
-41 IAGATVKIKDTT
+41 IAGATIKVNEST
-53 TATITDGN
+53 TATISDGS
-61 GQFSLSTPT
+61 GQFSIALPAGEASLT
-70 SESTLV
+70 
-76 ASFLGYRSY
+76 ASFLGYRTTVVKTKPGQY
-85 EVKVTPTTKD
+85 EI
-95 LKITLEEDAQQLD
+95 KISLDEDAQQLD
-108 DVVVI
+108 DVVVV

-131 GEDLK
+131 SEDLL
-136 RMPVMNVNEALVGL
+136 RMPVMNINEALVGL

-215 KDAAAAAV
+215 KDGAAAAV

-233 LVKTKRGEDNQKVRV
+233 LVKTKRGTDNQKARV
-248 NYRGQFNLQQATCLP
+248 NYRGQFNMQQATCLP

-292 EAIKSNPNL
+292 EAIKSNPNV

-307 LDYLDKF
+307 LDHLDKF
-314 GYSTLHSL
+314 GFSTLHSV
-322 SVSGGNKFVKY
+322 SVAGGNKFVKY

-344 LYSGVGRDRFNY
+344 LYSGVCRNRFNY
-356 SAKLD
+356 AAKLD
-361 AYIVKGL
+361 ANIAKGL

-401 RYTSGELAS
+401 RFTSGELAS
-410 ISGSNPLLAV
+410 LSGSNPLLAV
-420 EGLGGYIRNKTN
+420 EGLGGYTRNKTN

-437 ATLNYEFQA
+437 AMLNYEFPFL
-446 VKGLSLYLKAT
+446 KGMSLYLKAT
-457 VDNNNSINTT
+457 IDNNNSIKVD
-467 FSSPETLYLYDS
+467 FSSPQTLYLYD
-479 ETGEISE
+479 EVTGEISQ
-486 DPLTTYP
+486 DPLTIYP
-493 TAKISLSQRDQFV
+493 TAKISLSERDQFV
-506 DNKLFEGGINYTNT
+506 DNKLFEGGINYSHT
-520 FRERHDFSAM
+520 FNDRHDFSGM
-530 LVANYQDYRNRY
+530 LVLNYQDYRNRY

-581 FTYGFDNRYFIETSF
+581 FTYGFDNRYFVETSF
-596 RVDGSTKLPP
+596 RVDGSTKLP
-606 ENRWGFFPT
+606 ENNRWGFFPT
-615 VSGAWVLSNESFFRS
+615 VSAAWNISNEAFFKAWS
-630 WDQPVISNLKFRAST
+630 QPVISNLKFRAST
-645 GILGRDAV
+645 GVLGRDAV
-653 LTDFGYL
+653 LTDYGYL
-660 MNYVYTT
+660 MNYIYTT

-689 NPNLKWEK
+689 NTDLRWEK
-697 SQDYNI
+697 SHDYNI
-703 AVDAGFWKN
+703 AADAGFWKN
-712 RFALTYEYYWR
+712 RFAVTYEYYWR
-723 FKTDMLIN
+723 FKTDMLTY

-741 GTDGNVPY
+741 GTGGNVPY
-749 INFGKVKAWG
+749 INFGKIKAWG
-759 WDLTLTHKNSIGQF
+759 WDLTINHKNSVGQF

-780 MSKTFDVVLDYGDE
+780 LSKTYDKVLDYGDE
-794 SSVVEHQ
+794 SSVVAHQ

-814 QSDGLFQSWEEIA
+814 PSDGLFQSWEEIA
-827 NYPIDQDGMGNT
+827 NLPYDQDGYGNT

-844 DIKYKDVDGDNAI
+844 DIKYKDTDGNGAI

-873 SMSLSLGCS
+873 SMSLSLGLS

-890 MLQGVTGYQQQ
+890 MLQGVTGYAQQ
-901 ITELYTLESSSLQRF
+901 INELYTLESSSLQRF

-923 TWTEDNPDATY
+923 TWSEENTDATY
-934 PRIKFA
+934 PRVKFA
-940 SKNDNNRKES
+940 SKNDNNRRES
-950 DFWIRNCNYMR
+950 DFWIRNCNYLR

-967 GYALPAKLLQKKK
+967 GYALPAKLLKKKK
-980 ISSVSI
+980 INSMSI
-986 ALQGSN
+986 SLQGSN
-992 LFTISSLENGID
+992 LFTISSLEGGID